1 MVTPAA
7 LQRFQSRSITS
18 MLGSAAGTTW
28 ATTFL
33 FTKSS
38 GHLVLACSRG
48 ILMPR
53 KSSNVLSRS
62 LHRPQVAPNNSF
74 KPNALRS
81 TNQMADKAYNCV
93 DPPTQLG
100 LTQALDG
107 Q

>member
-53 KSSNVLSRS
+53 KSSKVLSRS

-74 KPNALRS
+74 KPNALRY
-81 TNQMADKAYNCV
+81 TNNMADKACHVVEIGRASGGERVCQYV
-93 DPPTQLG
+93 
-100 LTQALDG
+100 
-107 Q
+107 